1 MGFPFCSTSVAITA
15 IASQSAVAAVPS
27 DIRSCDFNGSMPLA
41 ASLSGDAVSSAWT
54 GFTWTIDKY
63 QCCFHVILLGRFT
76 RVELK
81 FFPNSVC
88 TQPAVFN
95 VFIAPT
101 CPTPTP
107 GALSTGAIVGIA
119 IGAVVGAAVVT
130 IASIVAHKR
139 WNASLASKADTKM
152 EQNTFH
158 QAKETSYK
166 Y

>member
-1 MGFPFCSTSVAITA
+1 M
-15 IASQSAVAAVPS
+15 
-27 DIRSCDFNGSMPLA
+27 
-41 ASLSGDAVSSAWT
+41 
-54 GFTWTIDKY
+54 
-63 QCCFHVILLGRFT
+63 
-76 RVELK
+76 
-81 FFPNSVC
+81 
-88 TQPAVFN
+88 
-95 VFIAPT
+95 FIAPT